1 MIVQPDKASM
11 TIRRLALENYFLN
24 KNLKLNIKELNK
36 RKKNLKEL
44 RQLYDLEELLL
55 KPRKIFAWEINYKE
69 NDKGFVDLEVQK
81 FLKEKFKYSMDNSI
95 KKYIQLENYIYIKL
109 KYNIIFDVKEFECR
123 IFALRQINPKNII
136 NNENNVIDLTEY

>member
-44 RQLYDLEELLL
+44 RQLYVVP
-55 KPRKIFAWEINYKE
+55 PRFH
-69 NDKGFVDLEVQK
+69 
-81 FLKEKFKYSMDNSI
+81 
-95 KKYIQLENYIYIKL
+95 
-109 KYNIIFDVKEFECR
+109 YN
-123 IFALRQINPKNII
+123 
-136 NNENNVIDLTEY
+136 

>member
-95 KKYIQLENYIYIKL
+95 KKYIQLENIR
-109 KYNIIFDVKEFECR
+109 V
-123 IFALRQINPKNII
+123 
-136 NNENNVIDLTEY
+136 

>member
-1 MIVQPDKASM
+1 
-11 TIRRLALENYFLN
+11 
-24 KNLKLNIKELNK
+24 
-36 RKKNLKEL
+36 
-44 RQLYDLEELLL
+44 
-55 KPRKIFAWEINYKE
+55 
-69 NDKGFVDLEVQK
+69 
-81 FLKEKFKYSMDNSI
+81 MDNSI

>member
-44 RQLYDLEELLL
+44 RQLYDLEELLQ

-109 KYNIIFDVKEFECR
+109 KYNIIFDVKEFECG